1 MTIINYVA
9 PDGSRQSLD
18 LENGIS
24 VMQGAVSNGVEG
36 IVGEC
41 GGGAMC
47 ATCHVYVDEKDL
59 GRLVPMLDYENEM
72 LNSTASPRRPNSRL
86 SCQIEVEPAL
96 DGLTVFTPE
105 SQY

>member
-1 MTIINYVA
+1 
-9 PDGSRQSLD
+9 
-18 LENGIS
+18 
-24 VMQGAVSNGVEG
+24 
-36 IVGEC
+36 
-41 GGGAMC
+41 
-47 ATCHVYVDEKDL
+47 
-59 GRLVPMLDYENEM
+59 MLDYENEM